1 MKYSQSDIENVR
13 SHANIQDFIP
23 DLHGSGASKYTTC
36 PKCGKAGKNKGL
48 IVTHKPGMDIAKCF
62 SCGYTISGA
71 IEAVMEYNNVKF
83 PEALKMVAE
92 RSGIYLQPQES
103 SKATRK
109 SPKAS
114 KPAKKPTAAS
124 FCERQLAASGLTLSD
139 VMARV
144 KVGDDNAT
152 IVETSPFQRGGV
164 DQYWNLNKTDD
175 EMLIHYYDLQGR
187 PVQYASRGI
196 AGRLRNYVRV
206 RWSNPDI
213 HTDSN
218 GRPIKYQ
225 TPRGA
230 QTKLYIPQ
238 YIRSLFQQ
246 QRAFDTLIVQEGEKK
261 AEKACKH
268 GIASVGIQGI
278 YNIGNEDSGLIKEL
292 QYLIQ
297 TCKIKN
303 VVLLLDS
310 DWDHLHREIGVGD
323 HVDQRPNQF
332 AKAVIKFKQYL
343 LTMHNLGVAID
354 VFFGHIK
361 ENEKADKGID
371 DLLVNTLAGREELL
385 KEDIDRTMF
394 SHDGHGE
401 YVDIF
406 KISSKSDYQIKDY
419 WLLNDRDAFF
429 ARHKARLS
437 EVLMFRFGRVSYKV
451 ENDQLVRASRYNSER
466 DFWSYDT
473 NEKTGKR
480 TVNFEY
486 IEALQFLTSNGFF
499 RIHTLDCNID
509 EYKYV
514 RVDDGVVNFTG
525 PSEIRDY
532 VYSYVLQT
540 VKDKDVLNM
549 FAAKLGNLLSVD
561 KLERLEKIDDNFDTF
576 EPSLQRFYFSNGCLT
591 VTPQSIQF
599 GDIIGFV
606 WSEKVMRRSF
616 RRVQIIE
623 DISKSEVMGYE
634 IRFSPEAERCE
645 FLQFLRNAS
654 NFWHRQSKL
663 SAMDEIEWSQHIV
676 NKITA
681 IGYLLCDFKYQS
693 ELKAVVAMDGQ
704 LGDVGQSNGRSG
716 KSLIGVALAKLV
728 EQAIVD
734 GRATSNDD
742 QFIYSGVTPRTR
754 NIFID
759 DVRVNFDFERFYPAI
774 TSDLQVNPKQQARF
788 KIANERS
795 PKLYITTNHAINAQ
809 SSSAVDRMTYIVFS
823 DYYNEEHKPVDDFGH
838 QFFVDWDDEQWNLFY
853 NFMAECVYWY
863 LYSMQH
869 VWHRVGQGAIPPP
882 MKDVRLRTLKQLMGE
897 AFFQW
902 AEAFFDP
909 GYKYINTRISRKEAY
924 DQFHQ
929 AFPESKLQVAPTKFK
944 DKVKQYCEFKG
955 YHFNISRPNKE
966 KQSFA
971 EFIQQNPGKLFVGE
985 DDKSAGVEYFTI
997 TTRDFSTKQPF

>member
-1 MKYSQSDIENVR
+1 MKYSQSDIDNVR
-13 SHANIQDFIP
+13 KAANIHDFIP
-23 DLHGSGASKYTTC
+23 DLKGSGASRYTVC
-36 PKCGKAGKNKGL
+36 PKCGKTGKNKGL
-48 IVTHKPGMDIAKCF
+48 IVTHKANMDLAKCF
-62 SCGYTISGA
+62 SCGYTINGA
-71 IEAVMEYNNVKF
+71 IEAVMEYRQVKF
-83 PEALKMVAE
+83 PEALKIVAD
-92 RSGIYLQPQES
+92 RSGVYLMTPKEKKT
-103 SKATRK
+103 KAVK
-109 SPKAS
+109 EIKKVAS
-114 KPAKKPTAAS
+114 DS
-124 FCERQLAASGLTLSD
+124 FCERQLAASGLTFED

-144 KVGDDNAT
+144 KVSDDNAT
-152 IVETSPFQRGGV
+152 IIETSPFQRGGV
-164 DQYWNLNKTDD
+164 DAYWNVNNTDD
-175 EMLIHYYDLQGR
+175 EMLIHYYDLNGR
-187 PVQYASRGI
+187 HVQYASRGI
-196 AGRLRNYVRV
+196 AGRLKNYVRV

-213 HTDSN
+213 HTDAN

-310 DWDHLHREIGVGD
+310 DWDHLHKEIGVGD

-343 LTMHNLGVAID
+343 LTMHNLGVSID
-354 VFFGHIK
+354 VYFGHIK
-361 ENEKADKGID
+361 ENEKHDKGID
-371 DLLVNTLAGREELL
+371 DLLVNSLSGNEQLL
-385 KEDIDRTMF
+385 KDDIDATLF
-394 SHDGHGE
+394 SHDGIGK

-429 ARHKARLS
+429 NRHKERLS
-437 EVLMFRFGRVSYKV
+437 EVLMFRFGKVSYKV
-451 ENDQLVRASRYNSER
+451 ENDQLIRASRYNSER
-466 DFWSYDT
+466 DFWSYET

-486 IEALQFLTSNGFF
+486 IEALQFITSNGFF

-525 PSEIRDY
+525 PSEIRDF

-540 VKDKDVLNM
+540 VKSKDVLNM
-549 FAAKLGNLLSVD
+549 FAAKLGTLLSVD
-561 KLERLEKIDDNFDTF
+561 KLERMEKLEDNFDEF
-576 EPSLQRFYFSNGCLT
+576 EPGIQRFYFSNGCLT
-591 VTPQSIQF
+591 VTPQNMQF
-599 GDIIGFV
+599 GDIIGYV
-606 WSEKVMRRSF
+606 WSDRVMRRNF
-616 RRVQIIE
+616 KRVPIIE
-623 DISKSEVMGYE
+623 NIIHTEVMGYE
-634 IRFSPEAERCE
+634 IKYSEQAQNCE
-645 FLQFLRNAS
+645 FLRFLINAS
-654 NFWHRQSKL
+654 NFWHRSPDTMTAVDK
-663 SAMDEIEWSQHIV
+663 MEWQQHVV

-704 LGDVGQSNGRSG
+704 MGDVGQSNGRSG
-716 KSLIGVALAKLV
+716 KSLIGVALSKLV
-728 EQAIVD
+728 DQAIVD
-734 GRATSNDD
+734 GRSTANDD

-788 KIANERS
+788 KIINERS

-809 SSSAVDRMTYIVFS
+809 STSAIDRMTYIVFS
-823 DYYNEEHKPVDDFGH
+823 DYYNDEHKPVNDFGH
-838 QFFVDWDDEQWNLFY
+838 QFFVDWDEEQWNLFY

-863 LYSMQH
+863 LKSMSE
-869 VWHRVGQGAIPPP
+869 VWYRVGQGAVPPP

-902 AEAFFDP
+902 AEVFFDP
-909 GYKYINTRISRKEAY
+909 ASANLNIRIMRKDAY
-924 DQFHQ
+924 DKFHA
-929 AFPESKLQVAPTKFK
+929 AFPESRLQVAPTKFK
-944 DKVKQYCEFKG
+944 DKIKQYCQFKG

-966 KQSFA
+966 HQTFA
-971 EFIQQNPGKLFVGE
+971 EFIEKNPGKLFVGE
-985 DDKSAGVEYFTI
+985 DDKSAGVEYFTL
-997 TTRDFSTKQPF
+997 TTQDFSVKQPF

>member
-1 MKYSQSDIENVR
+1 MKYSQSDIDNVR
-13 SHANIQDFIP
+13 KAANIHDFIP
-23 DLHGSGASKYTTC
+23 DLKGSGASRYTVC
-36 PKCGKAGKNKGL
+36 PKCGKTGKNKGL
-48 IVTHKPGMDIAKCF
+48 IVTHKANMDLAKCF
-62 SCGYTISGA
+62 SCGYTINGA
-71 IEAVMEYNNVKF
+71 IEAVMEYRQVKF
-83 PEALKMVAE
+83 PEALKIVAD
-92 RSGIYLQPQES
+92 RSGVYLMTLKEKKT
-103 SKATRK
+103 KAVK
-109 SPKAS
+109 EIKKFAS
-114 KPAKKPTAAS
+114 DS
-124 FCERQLAASGLTLSD
+124 FCERQLAASGLTFED

-144 KVGDDNAT
+144 KVSDDNAT
-152 IVETSPFQRGGV
+152 IIETSPFQRGGV
-164 DQYWNLNKTDD
+164 DAYWNVNNTDD
-175 EMLIHYYDLQGR
+175 EMLIHYYDLNGR
-187 PVQYASRGI
+187 HVQYASRGI
-196 AGRLRNYVRV
+196 AGRLKNYVRV

-213 HTDSN
+213 HTDAN

-278 YNIGNEDSGLIKEL
+278 YNIGNEDSGLVKEL

-310 DWDHLHREIGVGD
+310 DWDHLHKEIGVGD

-343 LTMHNLGVAID
+343 LTMHNLGVSID
-354 VFFGHIK
+354 VYFGHIK
-361 ENEKADKGID
+361 ENEKHDKGID
-371 DLLVNTLAGREELL
+371 DLLVNSLPGNEQLL
-385 KEDIDRTMF
+385 KDDIDATLF
-394 SHDGHGE
+394 SHDGIGE

-429 ARHKARLS
+429 NRHKERLS
-437 EVLMFRFGRVSYKV
+437 EVLMFRFGKVSYKV
-451 ENDQLVRASRYNSER
+451 ENDQLIRASRYNSER
-466 DFWSYDT
+466 DFWSYET

-486 IEALQFLTSNGFF
+486 IEALQFITSNGFF

-525 PSEIRDY
+525 PSEIRDF

-540 VKDKDVLNM
+540 VKSKDVLNM
-549 FAAKLGNLLSVD
+549 FAAKLGTLLSVD
-561 KLERLEKIDDNFDTF
+561 KLERMEKLEDNFDEF
-576 EPSLQRFYFSNGCLT
+576 EPGIQRFYFANGCLT
-591 VTPQSIQF
+591 VTPQNMQF
-599 GDIIGFV
+599 GDIIGYV
-606 WSEKVMRRSF
+606 WSEKVMHRSF
-616 RRVQIIE
+616 RRVPIIE
-623 DISKSEVMGYE
+623 GIDKSEVMGYE
-634 IRFSPEAERCE
+634 IKFSEAAKKCE
-645 FLQFLRNAS
+645 FLQFLINAS
-654 NFWHRQSKL
+654 NFWHRHPNSM
-663 SAMDEIEWSQHIV
+663 SAVDRMEWQQHIV

-728 EQAIVD
+728 EQAVVD
-734 GRATSNDD
+734 GRSTANDD

-788 KIANERS
+788 KIVNERS

-809 SSSAVDRMTYIVFS
+809 SSSAIDRMIYIVFS
-823 DYYNEEHKPVDDFGH
+823 DYYNDEHKPVDDFGH
-838 QFFVDWDDEQWNLFY
+838 QFFVDWDEEQWNLFY

-869 VWHRVGQGAIPPP
+869 VWHRIGQGAVPPP

-902 AEAFFDP
+902 AEVFFDP
-909 GYKYINTRISRKEAY
+909 ASPNLNYRIARKDAFEK
-924 DQFHQ
+924 FH
-929 AFPESKLQVAPTKFK
+929 AEFPESRLQVSAQKFK
-944 DKVKQYCEFKG
+944 TKIKQYCEFKG
-955 YHFNISRPNKE
+955 YHFNINRPDKDGRTFS
-966 KQSFA
+966 Q
-971 EFIQQNPGKLFVGE
+971 FIEENPGKLFVGD
-985 DDKSAGVEYFTI
+985 DDKSASLEYI
-997 TTRDFSTKQPF
+997 TVTTPEFSVKQPF